1 LNKKRCSLI
10 LKFSL
15 SAHQLGASG
24 GPFLVPPRKGERM
37 RLKEAL
43 TAACSRRRA
52 ALLKNSSGTLLRQN
66 SRVFVL
72 IRLSLSTLSKQLI
85 LKTLQ

>member
-1 LNKKRCSLI
+1 
-10 LKFSL
+10 
-15 SAHQLGASG
+15 
-24 GPFLVPPRKGERM
+24 M